1 MSSKPPPTLQG
12 PSAAKIELVKKI
24 GAGCFG
30 EVYRGKDKESGQDIA
45 VKLEELKTQAPQLA
59 FEYDVAKKLAG
70 DKMEPPFPQGFA
82 LPCYFFENAGRHCAL
97 SMPLLGPTLENM
109 IEKCRGRFSPKTT
122 LMLAEQVLRRL
133 EFLHSLGIVHRDI
146 KPENFMFGLGECQ
159 HHVYL
164 IDFGLSKAYYDGE
177 KHRKY
182 RDRLALTGT
191 ARYASLNAH
200 HGIEQSRRD
209 DLEAS
214 GYMLMYFL
222 RGAMPW
228 SGLSAKTQKEK
239 FARIAQVKGE
249 TSLDAL
255 CEGHPSSFKT
265 YIEATR
271 ALDYEQRPDYR
282 ALRALYRDDFDAA
295 GYAEDYHYDWYRSG
309 PPPGLEPIGPWDPP
323 NQPDDEKV
331 TRVVSRSR
339 MKSDACEKAN
349 ERKAKKTDEV
359 EKIKKT
365 FESWDKNHDGGIDQE
380 EFRKVLL
387 SIGVADTDVE
397 TMFQRADVNHD
408 GRINYSEFMA
418 WIQGDIPKEI
428 REEVYAMH
436 GDHEDAPAKDTVT
449 MI

>member
-1 MSSKPPPTLQG
+1 MSSKPLPNLQG
-12 PSAAKIELVKKI
+12 PAGAKIELVKKI

-30 EVYRGKDKESGQDIA
+30 EVYRGKDKETDKEIA
-45 VKLEELKTQAPQLA
+45 IKLEELKTQAPQLA

-70 DKMEPPFPQGFA
+70 DKMEAPYPQGFA

-109 IEKCRGRFSPKTT
+109 IEKCRGKFSAKTT
-122 LMLAEQVLRRL
+122 LLLGEQVLRRL
-133 EFLHSLGIVHRDI
+133 EFLHSLEIVHRDI
-146 KPENFMFGLGECQ
+146 KPENFMLGRHETE
-159 HHVYL
+159 HHVHL
-164 IDFGLSKAYYDGE
+164 IDFGLSKAYWIDG

-182 RDRLALTGT
+182 RDRLNLTGT

-228 SGLSAKTQKEK
+228 SGLAAKTQKEK
-239 FARIAQVKGE
+239 FARIAQVKKE
-249 TSLDAL
+249 TSLDSL
-255 CEGHPSSFKT
+255 CEGHPACFKT

-271 ALDYEQRPDYR
+271 ALDYEQRPDYN
-282 ALRALYRDDFDAA
+282 ALRKLYRDAFDEA
-295 GYAEDYHYDWYRSG
+295 GYKEDYDFDWYRGRPPSG
-309 PPPGLEPIGPWDPP
+309 MEPIGPWDPP
-323 NQPDDEKV
+323 SQPDDDKP
-331 TRVVSRSR
+331 TRVISRSR
-339 MKSDACEKAN
+339 IKSDACEKAN
-349 ERKAKKTDEV
+349 ETLQKKNKEV
-359 EKIKKT
+359 DRIKQT

-387 SIGVADTDVE
+387 SIGVTGSDVD
-397 TMFQRADVNHD
+397 TMFERADVNHD
-408 GRINYSEFMA
+408 GKINYAEFMA

-436 GDHEDAPAKDTVT
+436 GDGDDRGGKDTVT